1 MPGFASITRQNR
13 ERIQLISAEVFK
25 DEANVENILDDLRA
39 TVIPELEAQYPGLR
53 IESG

>member
-1 MPGFASITRQNR
+1 MPGFASITRHHR

-39 TVIPELEAQYPGLR
+39 TVIPELEAQYAG
-53 IESG
+53 

>member
-39 TVIPELEAQYPGLR
+39 TVIPELEAQYAG
-53 IESG
+53 